1 MITVWGV
8 WLTRARPAAHNHENG
23 AHSRFQD
30 MTLITLLQTF
40 YARRSKEA
48 TTVRMLAQS
57 FRGDERVNVCCLN
70 M

>member
-40 YARRSKEA
+40 YARRS
-48 TTVRMLAQS
+48 
-57 FRGDERVNVCCLN
+57 
-70 M
+70 